1 MREFEFTVHYEP
13 GADDLMDR
21 FIDTPSLHARSQAC
35 FANAAAMWRID
46 RIVGPAE
53 VLDQVEKLYLD
64 ESVCNECLDM
74 HQCDSTRE
82 YHLLDSETEQRL
94 IYTRREE
101 IDRCHSIPYLAVD
114 HVGDGVLLDA
124 ERSGAEYV
132 WRVLMPEATAVGELY
147 DTIAKNLRP
156 GLSLE
161 LDHVSAV
168 RGWEAE
174 AMAVTDLSVEER
186 QTLSAAVS
194 AGYYRTPRETTV
206 DELAERLDVPRS
218 TVQYRLQRAE
228 QKVIEG
234 FAERQF

>member
-13 GADDLMDR
+13 GADDLMDL

-35 FANAAAMWRID
+35 FANAASMWRID
-46 RIVGPAE
+46 RIAGPTEA
-53 VLDQVEKLYLD
+53 LDRVEGLYLD

-82 YHLLDSETEQRL
+82 YHLLDAETEQRL

-124 ERSGAEYV
+124 ERSGPEYV
-132 WRVLMPEATAVGELY
+132 WRVLMPEATQISDLY
-147 DTIAKNLRP
+147 DAIATNLRP

-174 AMAVTDLSVEER
+174 TMGATDLSVEER

-194 AGYYRTPRETTV
+194 AGYYQTPRETTV
-206 DELAERLDVPRS
+206 DELADRLDVPRS

-228 QKVIEG
+228 QKVIEE